1 MTTTP
6 DSWLRQIAS
15 DAVLDLAYCWL
26 CKRRATTS
34 HNNEVWF
41 LRSRWAEVKPRLQR
55 DLLLAR
61 YRLSPTRRIHI
72 EGEVLEIWSAED
84 ALVLK
89 AVSIVLSRELHGELS
104 PRCFHLVGRGG
115 AKAAVREVAAAL
127 PDNRFVFRTDVKS
140 YYASIDHDCLLAQVR
155 RLVPVA
161 DVVDLI
167 EQYIQRTVNDGGL
180 YEDVTRGICLGCSLS
195 PLMGAIYLRPIDEA
209 MGANGLFYARFMD
222 DWVILAPSRWKLRRA
237 IRTVNQ
243 LLAELKI
250 EQHPD
255 KTSIGPI
262 DRGFDFLGYHLTRG
276 GLRAATVTIEKSF
289 AHVRRLYEQGAD
301 PIRIG
306 QYVQRWRKWITS
318 GLGRLSVTCD
328 DVAVGCSRP
337 SRSRRMPAC

>member
-26 CKRRATTS
+26 CKRRAKTS

-55 DLLLAR
+55 DLLLGR

-104 PRCFHLVGRGG
+104 PRCFHLAGRGG

-167 EQYIQRTVNDGGL
+167 EQYIHRTVNDGGL
-180 YEDVTRGICLGCSLS
+180 QWRHLYPTFPIWVS
-195 PLMGAIYLRPIDEA
+195 PRTDPGSECF
-209 MGANGLFYARFMD
+209 LF
-222 DWVILAPSRWKLRRA
+222 
-237 IRTVNQ
+237 
-243 LLAELKI
+243 
-250 EQHPD
+250 
-255 KTSIGPI
+255 
-262 DRGFDFLGYHLTRG
+262 
-276 GLRAATVTIEKSF
+276 
-289 AHVRRLYEQGAD
+289 
-301 PIRIG
+301 
-306 QYVQRWRKWITS
+306 
-318 GLGRLSVTCD
+318 
-328 DVAVGCSRP
+328 
-337 SRSRRMPAC
+337 